1 VVTPPPDHEALVA
14 AGLSAT
20 RAIQVLHLL
29 TRLDAR
35 LVSAGA
41 APPTVTLLVPGRI
54 EVFGKHTDYAG
65 GESLLCAVD
74 KGFVLR
80 VAPRDDRVLRV
91 LDTGRETEL
100 IVPLAPDANVP
111 RGTWGNYV
119 ATVVRR
125 LTANF
130 PEAVRGCDIAMVS
143 DLPSASGMS
152 SSSALVIAVAKAIIA
167 VNALERTLAWT
178 QNIGTIEDEAAY
190 LGTVENGASFKTL
203 RGATGVGTFGGSQD
217 HAAILSA
224 RPDALVHVGFAP
236 VRRLGVLPLPADHT
250 FVVGVS
256 GVVASKTGAAR
267 ARYNAVSALARR
279 LVQRWNE
286 ATGGACVTLAE
297 VLRSDA
303 AAGEALRG
311 ILRATPDAQFDTAAL
326 LDRLEQFE
334 FEWRHAIPAAVAAL
348 QAGDLVAFGVAADT
362 SHHAADRWLKNQVPE
377 TMLLQR
383 LARELGASAA
393 SAFGAGFGGA
403 VWALVPRHV
412 APAFAA
418 RWLRAY
424 RGAPSGRVRH
434 RTAMFVTDA
443 GPALLRW

>member
-1 VVTPPPDHEALVA
+1 VTVSPSHEALLA
-14 AGLSAT
+14 GGLSAT
-20 RAIQVLHLL
+20 RATQVFHMLE
-29 TRLDAR
+29 RLDAR
-35 LVSAGA
+35 LASANAVNG
-41 APPTVTLLVPGRI
+41 TVTLLVPGRI

-80 VAPRDDRVLRV
+80 VAPRHDRVVRV
-91 LDTGRETEL
+91 LDAGRDSEL
-100 IVPLAPDANVP
+100 VVPLAPDAHVP
-111 RGTWGNYV
+111 PGTWGNYV

-125 LTANF
+125 LTVNF
-130 PEAVRGCDIAMVS
+130 PEAVCGCDIAMVS

-167 VNALERTLAWT
+167 VNGLDRTTAWA
-178 QNIGTIEDEAAY
+178 QDIGTIEDEAAY
-190 LGTVENGASFKTL
+190 LGTVENGASFKRL
-203 RGATGVGTFGGSQD
+203 PGVSGVGTFGGSQD

-224 RPDALVHVGFAP
+224 RPGALVHVGFAP
-236 VRRLGVLPLPADHT
+236 VRRLGVLPLPAGHT
-250 FVVGVS
+250 FVVGIS

-286 ATGGACVTLAE
+286 ATGSACVTLAE

-311 ILRATPDAQFDTAAL
+311 ILRAAPDAQHDTAAL
-326 LDRLEQFE
+326 LDRLEQFD

-348 QAGDLVAFGVAADT
+348 RTGDLAAFGEAADA

-403 VWALVPRHV
+403 VWALVPQSV

-424 RGAPSGRVRH
+424 RGAPGGRVRH